1 MDKKV
6 DDLKLFGKVLRDLRE
21 ESGKTQ
27 EAFALDCSLDRT
39 YISKIERGESSATI
53 STLLAISDSL
63 DMPLSEVIIRFEKT
77 KQIMRQDSDIN
88 TKGQ

>member
-27 EAFALDCSLDRT
+27 EALALDAALDRT
-39 YISKIERGESSATI
+39 YISKMERGESSPTFATLVAV
-53 STLLAISDSL
+53 SEALN
-63 DMPLSEVIIRFEKT
+63 MPLSQVFLRYE
-77 KQIMRQDSDIN
+77 N
-88 TKGQ
+88 TKRILNG